1 MTSQPVIVDLE
12 AELPG
17 FPCGACAEPLTR
29 QDFVDQGL
37 PQPHEEEAAQPY
49 ALRTGVASPAHGD
62 CQMGCVPGSA
72 SC

>member
-1 MTSQPVIVDLE
+1 MTTHQTVIDLE
-12 AELPG
+12 AELPE
-17 FPCGACAEPLTR
+17 FACGVCGELLTP

-37 PQPHEEEAAQPY
+37 PQPQEQEAAAAY

>member
-1 MTSQPVIVDLE
+1 MTSRQTVLDLE
-12 AELPG
+12 AELPE
-17 FPCGACAEPLTR
+17 FPCGACSEPLTR

-37 PQPHEEEAAQPY
+37 PQPLEEEAAPAY
-49 ALRTGVASPAHGD
+49 ALRTGVGSPAHGD